1 MVSNLKKHLPGY
13 VGVNE
18 LHACGI
24 SRYNCGIIG
33 TMELGISYY
42 RFWYKASYCK
52 CPGMKIENWDAA
64 TCRTSAQV
72 FTTL

>member
-42 RFWYKASYCK
+42 RFKRPIACV
-52 CPGMKIENWDAA
+52 
-64 TCRTSAQV
+64 QV
-72 FTTL
+72 